1 MHKIREAKP
10 EEFSIL
16 GDLMV
21 LVYSQLD
28 GFPKQ
33 NEIPG
38 YYNLLKNVGDFTL
51 QPKVKLF
58 VAVSEQGKI
67 NGGLVYFGDMN
78 YYGAGGKPTTSQKAA
93 AFRLLAVNPE
103 TRGIGLGKFLI
114 NACIKQAKLEDQKY
128 LVIHSTKSMMIA
140 WNMYERMG
148 FSRFPEIDF
157 KQNNVSVYGFRLK
170 L

>member
-10 EEFSIL
+10 EEYSQL

-21 LVYSQLD
+21 MVYSQLE

-33 NEIPG
+33 DEIPG
-38 YYNLLKNVGDFTL
+38 YYHVLKNVGEFTK

-58 VAVSEQGKI
+58 VAVSKLGKVD
-67 NGGLVYFGDMN
+67 GGLVYFGDMK
-78 YYGAGGKPTTSQKAA
+78 YYGAGRKPTTSQKAA

-103 TRGIGLGKFLI
+103 IRGKGLGKLLI
-114 NACIKQAKLEDQKY
+114 NACINQAKKEGHKH

-157 KQNNVSVYGFRLK
+157 KQNNVSVYGFRLE